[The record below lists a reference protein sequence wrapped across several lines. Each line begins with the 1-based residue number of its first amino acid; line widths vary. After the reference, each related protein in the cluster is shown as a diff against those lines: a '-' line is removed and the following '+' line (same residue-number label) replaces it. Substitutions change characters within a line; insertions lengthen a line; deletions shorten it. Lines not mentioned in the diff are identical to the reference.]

1 MVGREQLAHP
11 QRVVRDVP
19 GQAAEVLAL
28 RRLRGTQQLGERVD
42 AGELVPVAVVLDPD
56 GAHHGSDPG
65 RKNDNDER
73 GGGGRREKY
82 RNRRGEGRREMY
94 RAVRT
99 EPSVWHSGCL
109 SLLPSPQEGTTRQR
123 GHHQGPHFFCLA
135 YVPISCAVPT
145 TCPCIAA
152 STSRFLAPAFN
163 RS

>member
-11 QRVVRDVP
+11 QGVVRDVP

-56 GAHHGSDPG
+56 SAHHGSDPG
-65 RKNDNDER
+65 RKNDNGE
-73 GGGGRREKY
+73 
-82 RNRRGEGRREMY
+82 RRGEGRREMY

-99 EPSVWHSGCL
+99 EPSVWHSGYL

-123 GHHQGPHFFCLA
+123 GHHQGPHFF
-135 YVPISCAVPT
+135 
-145 TCPCIAA
+145 
-152 STSRFLAPAFN
+152 
-163 RS
+163 